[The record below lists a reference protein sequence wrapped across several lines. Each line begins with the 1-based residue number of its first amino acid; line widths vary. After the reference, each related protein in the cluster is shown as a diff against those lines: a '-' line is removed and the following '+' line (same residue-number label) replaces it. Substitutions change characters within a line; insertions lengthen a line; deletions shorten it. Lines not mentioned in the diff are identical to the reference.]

1 MTKQAKPGH
10 RCCGNCRWY
19 EEKSSPCLGR
29 GRCIWLMAHPGM
41 VEEVPFWMM
50 GFSTVNPIDGAD
62 CHQYRRHD
70 TA

>member
-1 MTKQAKPGH
+1 
-10 RCCGNCRWY
+10 
-19 EEKSSPCLGR
+19 
-29 GRCIWLMAHPGM
+29 MAHPGM

-50 GFSTVNPIDGAD
+50 GFSTVNPSDGAD